1 MNKKFIRHVIYYE
14 DYYLNFFNAQKEEVR
29 KKLNWTLQL
38 ISIQERIPEKFF
50 KHITGSDALFE
61 IRVEVGSDIFRVF
74 SFFDKGNLV
83 VLVNGFQKKT
93 QKTPKSEIKMAE
105 KLKKEYLEPN
115 IIDNN
120 MNIEDKKITTFESHL
135 DSQYGKIGTNARDIY
150 EEEFESFQ
158 LGILIQ
164 EMRKERGMT
173 QEQLALK
180 CGTTKNYISK
190 IENNASDI
198 RLSTLMRIIRQGLG
212 GHLKLSL
219 TA

>member
-83 VLVNGFQKKT
+83 ILVNGFQKKT
-93 QKTPKSEIKMAE
+93 QKTPKLEIKRAE
-105 KLKKEYLEPN
+105 KLKKEYLE
-115 IIDNN
+115 
-120 MNIEDKKITTFESHL
+120 
-135 DSQYGKIGTNARDIY
+135 
-150 EEEFESFQ
+150 
-158 LGILIQ
+158 
-164 EMRKERGMT
+164 
-173 QEQLALK
+173 
-180 CGTTKNYISK
+180 TKYN
-190 IENNASDI
+190 
-198 RLSTLMRIIRQGLG
+198 R
-212 GHLKLSL
+212 
-219 TA
+219 